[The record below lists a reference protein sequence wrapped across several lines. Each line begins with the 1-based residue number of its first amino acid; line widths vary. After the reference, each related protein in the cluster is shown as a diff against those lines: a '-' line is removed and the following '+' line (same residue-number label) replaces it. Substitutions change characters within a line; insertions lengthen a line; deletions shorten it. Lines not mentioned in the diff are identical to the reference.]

1 MGRWGL
7 AVVVAFTGACTSFV
21 GIEATSESEGSSGGP
36 IEMGPSTGDP
46 VGTTSG
52 SVDPDLEGSTSDTS
66 WTSTSTSSG
75 APDEESSSSSSTGD
89 TGEPEPVAP
98 GCANG
103 LQDVNETDV
112 DCGGACSPCD
122 AGATCVWYLD
132 CASASCV
139 GGFCSAS
146 DLVVWLDADHEETVH
161 QAETCDLPAEWDGD
175 AVQCWQNLGL
185 AGDALVVQDGDDVL
199 GTPDGVIV
207 DGAYLLIDSPFDDA
221 PLGDVWMVLASEVR
235 SDTNS
240 FDLNLAHPDQTA
252 GGRYSAHL
260 PWAGNQR
267 MFWDPDIGN
276 RISSA
281 PNLVA
286 VGQTHLF
293 GLLNSQTLALRAIQ
307 LNGATV
313 ASAEDGTPQET
324 ADFSI
329 GRGADLAIRELRV
342 YSPAPPGAER
352 QQIEGELACKW
363 GIRDQLPM
371 THPFFH
377 EDGESVDGCEMI
389 TP

>member
-1 MGRWGL
+1 MGRWWL
-7 AVVVAFTGACTSFV
+7 AFSVVGCVACSSFA
-21 GIEATSESEGSSGGP
+21 ELEPEPAPE
-36 IEMGPSTGDP
+36 
-46 VGTTSG
+46 
-52 SVDPDLEGSTSDTS
+52 PDGSTTGPADP
-66 WTSTSTSSG
+66 STSSG
-75 APDEESSSSSSTGD
+75 SSDETTGGAVDPELTGSTDDSGSSAGPTSGDGESSSTGVPD
-89 TGEPEPVAP
+89 PAAP

-122 AGATCVWYLD
+122 AGSSCAWYLD

-146 DLVVWLDADHEETVH
+146 ELVVWLDADHEETVH
-161 QAETCDLPAEWDGD
+161 QAETCDLPAKWDGD

-185 AGDALVVQDGDDVL
+185 AGDALVVNDGDDVL

-207 DGAYLLIDSPFDDA
+207 DGAYLLVDSPFDDA
-221 PLGDVWMVLASEVR
+221 PIGDVWMVLASEVR

-293 GLLNSQTLALRAIQ
+293 GLLNSQSLALRAIQ
-307 LNGATV
+307 LNGTSV
-313 ASAEDGTPQET
+313 ASAEDGVVQESG
-324 ADFSI
+324 DFSI

-342 YSPAPPGAER
+342 YAPAPPGAER
-352 QQIEGELACKW
+352 LQIEGELACKW
-363 GIRDQLPM
+363 GIRDQLPV
-371 THPFFH
+371 THPFFDADP
-377 EDGESVDGCEMI
+377 ENTDGCEAI